1 VKAST
6 LTASD
11 QHAMQESS
19 CQNVSLVAT
28 VTEKFSTLE
37 ASDHRALQE
46 DTFQKVPPVIG
57 VSEKRFVKSS
67 TQAAS
72 DQRSTHQVS
81 PVAGVPE
88 ERFVK
93 SSTQAASDQR
103 STHQVSPVA
112 GVPKERFVK
121 SSTLAASDQRCTRP
135 VSPVAEVSQERFVMR
150 TPVQQ
155 APQEST
161 CLNGAPVPDIAHH
174 VLCGS
179 IRQRGLPVP
188 SSMNSQVATPDSAR
202 TPFNAAPRNLHCTN
216 TQPAD
221 GLRPRDTTPA
231 NIARFFASPVHR
243 DVPTAVRVSE
253 RREWDTTAA
262 NIAKLFSVAPSRDQ
276 KGVSSSKVQEQ
287 VIDLL
292 SPDSASPD
300 TPPQRVAK
308 SPSTP
313 RRLRKRFSRTT
324 PQKRLAREWRPLDG
338 RSGDLL
344 AFPSSWTNH
353 LPPAVVQLS
362 PGGFVRDEQE
372 APSPPWDLQKTFLFG
387 YVEACDN
394 ADRPAKRLRKSSAAD
409 VSDTPLYCNSRVLRA
424 GPVSAIAA
432 PGEYDS
438 EDELPLATVFAR
450 SRHVRQP
457 VRR

>member
-1 VKAST
+1 
-6 LTASD
+6 
-11 QHAMQESS
+11 
-19 CQNVSLVAT
+19 
-28 VTEKFSTLE
+28 
-37 ASDHRALQE
+37 
-46 DTFQKVPPVIG
+46 
-57 VSEKRFVKSS
+57 
-67 TQAAS
+67 
-72 DQRSTHQVS
+72 
-81 PVAGVPE
+81 
-88 ERFVK
+88 
-93 SSTQAASDQR
+93 
-103 STHQVSPVA
+103 
-112 GVPKERFVK
+112 
-121 SSTLAASDQRCTRP
+121 
-135 VSPVAEVSQERFVMR
+135 MR

-155 APQEST
+155 APQDST
-161 CLNGAPVPDIAHH
+161 SLNGAPVPDIAHH
-174 VLCGS
+174 VLCRN

-188 SSMNSQVATPDSAR
+188 FSMNSQVLPGIADPPLNAKRTDAFPCPVQSAPELPTFRCAEQGIEPQVATPDSSR
-202 TPFNAAPRNLHCTN
+202 TPFNAGPRNLHCTKM
-216 TQPAD
+216 QPAD

-243 DVPTAVRVSE
+243 DVPTPVRVSE

-276 KGVSSSKVQEQ
+276 KGVSSSKGLEEP

-300 TPPQRVAK
+300 TPPQSVAK

-338 RSGDLL
+338 RSGDLP
-344 AFPSSWTNH
+344 AFPSSWTDH

-372 APSPPWDLQKTFLFG
+372 AASPPWDLQKTFLFG
-387 YVEACDN
+387 CVEACDN

-409 VSDTPLYCNSRVLRA
+409 ISDAPLDCNRRVLRA
-424 GPVSAIAA
+424 GPVIAIGA